1 MTYSHVYKLLT
12 APDGRAADDKGVTA
26 TALDEGDGYVHLSTA
41 GQVAETARLHYAGKP
56 DTRLLAFRVA
66 DLPPLTWEESRGGQL
81 FPHLYAPL
89 DMTLVHKEWVLALAE
104 NGAPQVPEGLA
115 E

>member
-12 APDGRAADDKGVTA
+12 TEDGRIADAKGVTA

-41 GQVAETARLHYAGKP
+41 GQVAETARLHYAGKV

-66 DLPPLTWEESRGGQL
+66 DLPDLTWEESRGGQL

-89 DMTLVHKEWVLALAE
+89 EMKLVHKEWVLALAE
-104 NGAPQVPEGLA
+104 DGTPQMPEGLA